1 MTLDEKLDIFY
12 DSAMKEATTKN
23 IQLVEEYKASLQQI
37 YEEHKESSLQ
47 KAQLTLQIETD
58 KLISEKNKKLT
69 EETLKIKRNTSLKI
83 SEIKDI
89 LFSQVSDKLKDFM
102 LTDEYTSV
110 LKKQIIQAKEFA
122 KNDAITIYINPSDA
136 AKKSYLEKETNTELT
151 VSAIDFFGGTRAVIH
166 AKNILIDNSFMTK
179 LAEEKEMFKL

>member
-83 SEIKDI
+83 SEICQY
-89 LFSQVSDKLKDFM
+89 SS
-102 LTDEYTSV
+102 
-110 LKKQIIQAKEFA
+110 
-122 KNDAITIYINPSDA
+122 
-136 AKKSYLEKETNTELT
+136 
-151 VSAIDFFGGTRAVIH
+151 
-166 AKNILIDNSFMTK
+166 
-179 LAEEKEMFKL
+179 